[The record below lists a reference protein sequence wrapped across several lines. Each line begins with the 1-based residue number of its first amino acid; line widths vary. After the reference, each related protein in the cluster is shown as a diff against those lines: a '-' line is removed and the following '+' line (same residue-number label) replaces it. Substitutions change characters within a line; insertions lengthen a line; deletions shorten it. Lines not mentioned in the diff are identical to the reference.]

1 MKLVKL
7 AHKLA
12 DHVSTSKIVKNA
24 KTKRSTS
31 ITPTHVSPARMWV
44 MDARFAKA
52 AINAPVAT
60 LTNIGKSIL
69 NRENASAFR
78 PTSNKVQHANSVQ
91 SLTTAMSAQ
100 LETNAKNA
108 KMKTTSTHKQKTAN
122 VYALMDGILIPTLS
136 AKIVH
141 SHKQDAKNVTLRQF
155 VHSVMTST
163 TGLQTRMANVSVKIL
178 SGEMVKPAN
187 LVQLL
192 ISTAHNVLKM
202 ENVSTVQTTETSTK
216 QQAHATAKTTPTKTK
231 QKFVNHVIPKHSVSN
246 AIKWL
251 PTHAPFVTT
260 SLNTVNQI
268 QIKKQEN
275 ANAKEASLKM
285 LTTCV
290 FHVISSAARTATSP
304 RISAQPASNRKT
316 SILNQM
322 KTSSAFVWK
331 NTILIQS
338 QKRASH
344 AITGIPDVPLVKASI
359 NARHAMD
366 KLTSS
371 PLQTPKLIFV
381 SAFKPSSWTLKSV
394 KAALHNT

>member
-1 MKLVKL
+1 M
-7 AHKLA
+7 
-12 DHVSTSKIVKNA
+12 
-24 KTKRSTS
+24 
-31 ITPTHVSPARMWV
+31 
-44 MDARFAKA
+44 
-52 AINAPVAT
+52 
-60 LTNIGKSIL
+60 
-69 NRENASAFR
+69 
-78 PTSNKVQHANSVQ
+78 
-91 SLTTAMSAQ
+91 
-100 LETNAKNA
+100 
-108 KMKTTSTHKQKTAN
+108 
-122 VYALMDGILIPTLS
+122 
-136 AKIVH
+136 
-141 SHKQDAKNVTLRQF
+141 
-155 VHSVMTST
+155 
-163 TGLQTRMANVSVKIL
+163 SVKIL

-187 LVQLL
+187 LVQPL

-231 QKFVNHVIPKHSVSN
+231 KQKFVNHVMPKDSVSN
-246 AIKWL
+246 ANKWL

-260 SLNTVNQI
+260 LLNTVNQI

-304 RISAQPASNRKT
+304 RISAQPVSNRKT
-316 SILNQM
+316 SILHQTR
-322 KTSSAFVWK
+322 TSSAFVWK

-338 QKRASH
+338 QKHASH

-359 NARHAMD
+359 NVRHAMD